1 MDIVVGLK
9 MVALREGLSHYSQVL
24 EKTRTTFVICQKADW
39 HFLDEMTNL
48 LNRGQV
54 ALQAEN
60 RTRLVKPQHK
70 I

>member
-1 MDIVVGLK
+1 MNYKSTSKEFGYCRGAQNGCVSRGLN
-9 MVALREGLSHYSQVL
+9 S
-24 EKTRTTFVICQKADW
+24 FVICQKVDW

-60 RTRLVKPQHK
+60 RTRLVKPRHK